1 MYNYFSSDTTG
12 PDLSIP
18 LWGHSMVPLSNGQA
32 ILGGN
37 YFNKG
42 TNQQVEWNPN
52 IYFLTCSNLEC
63 NIQTM
68 TQTAS
73 FLATYF
79 VAIPIPDDMSG
90 CMFRGKLIE
99 LTIKAVF
106 FLKKHKKN
114 PEISIIIQI
123 LELTKFNYSRNCTI
137 VQFLGPQNP
146 TLGVQEVALLKLCY
160 LYTRC

>member
-12 PDLSIP
+12 PNLSIP

-32 ILGGN
+32 ILGGI
-37 YFNKG
+37 YFNKVKK
-42 TNQQVEWNPN
+42 TEWNPN

-90 CMFRGKLIE
+90 CIFRGKLIE
-99 LTIKAVF
+99 LTIKDVF
-106 FLKKHKKN
+106 FVLKKHKKN
-114 PEISIIIQI
+114 SRN
-123 LELTKFNYSRNCTI
+123 FNYDSNFGTYR
-137 VQFLGPQNP
+137 
-146 TLGVQEVALLKLCY
+146 
-160 LYTRC
+160 

>member
-1 MYNYFSSDTTG
+1 MYNSSSSDTTG
-12 PDLSIP
+12 PNLSIP

-32 ILGGN
+32 ILGGI

-42 TNQQVEWNPN
+42 IKIEWNPN

-73 FLATYF
+73 FLATDF

-90 CMFRGKLIE
+90 CIFRGKLIE
-99 LTIKAVF
+99 LTIKDVF
-106 FLKKHKKN
+106 LWKNTKKIQ
-114 PEISIIIQI
+114 EISIIIQI
-123 LELTKFNYSRNCTI
+123 LELTGNK
-137 VQFLGPQNP
+137 V
-146 TLGVQEVALLKLCY
+146 
-160 LYTRC
+160 

>member
-1 MYNYFSSDTTG
+1 MYNSSSSDTTG
-12 PDLSIP
+12 PNLSIP

-32 ILGGN
+32 ILGGI
-37 YFNKG
+37 YYNKPKWF
-42 TNQQVEWNPN
+42 QIEWNPN

-90 CMFRGKLIE
+90 CIFRGKLIE
-99 LTIKAVF
+99 LTIKAF
-106 FLKKHKKN
+106 FLNTKKFKK
-114 PEISIIIQI
+114 
-123 LELTKFNYSRNCTI
+123 F
-137 VQFLGPQNP
+137 
-146 TLGVQEVALLKLCY
+146 
-160 LYTRC
+160 

>member
-1 MYNYFSSDTTG
+1 MYNYSSSDTTG
-12 PDLSIP
+12 PNLSIP

-63 NIQTM
+63 SIQTM

-73 FLATYF
+73 FLATSF
-79 VAIPIPDDMSG
+79 LAIPIPDDMSG
-90 CMFRGKLIE
+90 CIFRGKLIE
-99 LTIKAVF
+99 LTIKDVF
-106 FLKKHKKN
+106 FFEKHKKKSR
-114 PEISIIIQI
+114 I
-123 LELTKFNYSRNCTI
+123 FNYYSSFGIYR
-137 VQFLGPQNP
+137 
-146 TLGVQEVALLKLCY
+146 
-160 LYTRC
+160 

>member
-1 MYNYFSSDTTG
+1 MYNYSSSDTTG
-12 PDLSIP
+12 PNLSIP

-32 ILGGN
+32 ILGGI
-37 YFNKG
+37 YFYKG
-42 TNQQVEWNPN
+42 TKIEWNPN

-73 FLATYF
+73 FLATGF

-90 CMFRGKLIE
+90 CIFRGKLIE

-106 FLKKHKKN
+106 LFWKN
-114 PEISIIIQI
+114 TKQIQEISIIIQI
-123 LELTKFNYSRNCTI
+123 LK
-137 VQFLGPQNP
+137 P
-146 TLGVQEVALLKLCY
+146 TGNKV
-160 LYTRC
+160 

>member
-12 PDLSIP
+12 PNLSIP

-32 ILGGN
+32 ILGGI
-37 YFNKG
+37 YFNKVKK
-42 TNQQVEWNPN
+42 TEWNPN

-73 FLATYF
+73 FLATDF

-90 CMFRGKLIE
+90 CIFRGKL
-99 LTIKAVF
+99 LNWQSKMF
-106 FLKKHKKN
+106 FFEETQKKIQ
-114 PEISIIIQI
+114 EISIIIQI
-123 LELTKFNYSRNCTI
+123 LELTGNK
-137 VQFLGPQNP
+137 V
-146 TLGVQEVALLKLCY
+146 
-160 LYTRC
+160 

>member
-12 PDLSIP
+12 PELSIP

-63 NIQTM
+63 SIQTM
-68 TQTAS
+68 TQIAS
-73 FLATYF
+73 FLATSF
-79 VAIPIPDDMSG
+79 LAIPIPDDMSG
-90 CMFRGKLIE
+90 CIFRGKLIE
-99 LTIKAVF
+99 LTIKDVF
-106 FLKKHKKN
+106 FLKNTKN
-114 PEISIIIQI
+114 NQEFSIIIQV
-123 LELTKFNYSRNCTI
+123 LEFTGNK
-137 VQFLGPQNP
+137 V
-146 TLGVQEVALLKLCY
+146 
-160 LYTRC
+160 

>member
-1 MYNYFSSDTTG
+1 MCDKVCTNYFSG

-32 ILGGN
+32 ILGGTFFI
-37 YFNKG
+37 YG
-42 TNQQVEWNPN
+42 IMDQVEWNPN

-73 FLATYF
+73 FLATRF
-79 VAIPIPDDMSG
+79 VAIPIPDDMSE
-90 CMFRGKLIE
+90 CIFRGKLIE

-106 FLKKHKKN
+106 FVLKKHKKKIQ
-114 PEISIIIQI
+114 EISIIIQI
-123 LELTKFNYSRNCTI
+123 KLDFLEKKR
-137 VQFLGPQNP
+137 
-146 TLGVQEVALLKLCY
+146 
-160 LYTRC
+160 

>member
-1 MYNYFSSDTTG
+1 MYNYSSSDTTG
-12 PDLSIP
+12 PNLSIP

-90 CMFRGKLIE
+90 CIFRGKLIE
-99 LTIKAVF
+99 LTIKDVF
-106 FLKKHKKN
+106 FLKNTKKN
-114 PEISIIIQI
+114 QEFSIIIQV
-123 LELTKFNYSRNCTI
+123 LEFTGNK
-137 VQFLGPQNP
+137 V
-146 TLGVQEVALLKLCY
+146 
-160 LYTRC
+160 

>member
-1 MYNYFSSDTTG
+1 MCDKVCTNYFSG

-32 ILGGN
+32 ILGGTFFI
-37 YFNKG
+37 YGIMDQREF
-42 TNQQVEWNPN
+42 NPN

-73 FLATYF
+73 FLATSF

-90 CMFRGKLIE
+90 CIFRGKLIE
-99 LTIKAVF
+99 LTIKDGF
-106 FLKKHKKN
+106 FL
-114 PEISIIIQI
+114 
-123 LELTKFNYSRNCTI
+123 F
-137 VQFLGPQNP
+137 
-146 TLGVQEVALLKLCY
+146 
-160 LYTRC
+160 

>member
-1 MYNYFSSDTTG
+1 MYNYSFSDTTG
-12 PDLSIP
+12 PNLFIP

-32 ILGGN
+32 ILGGI

-42 TNQQVEWNPN
+42 IEYQIEWNPN

-90 CMFRGKLIE
+90 CIFRGKLIE
-99 LTIKAVF
+99 LTIKAF
-106 FLKKHKKN
+106 FLNTKKFKK
-114 PEISIIIQI
+114 
-123 LELTKFNYSRNCTI
+123 F
-137 VQFLGPQNP
+137 
-146 TLGVQEVALLKLCY
+146 
-160 LYTRC
+160 